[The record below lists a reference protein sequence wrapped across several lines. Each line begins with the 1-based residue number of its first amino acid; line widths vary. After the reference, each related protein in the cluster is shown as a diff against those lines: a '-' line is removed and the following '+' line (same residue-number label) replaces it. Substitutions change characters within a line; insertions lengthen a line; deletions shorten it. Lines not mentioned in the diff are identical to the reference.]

1 MGRSSEVMSPSVTAL
16 RVSLEVEKK
25 RLEHIQKKLEEEDY
39 TQTQMRGYCFIR
51 PYNQQE
57 GFPTTLHGGNSTVS
71 LNCSENHYP
80 FPAKMCLFIYSAVT
94 GRTVTYSST
103 WW

>member
-39 TQTQMRGYCFIR
+39 TQTQMRRYCFITA
-51 PYNQQE
+51 E
-57 GFPTTLHGGNSTVS
+57 GIP
-71 LNCSENHYP
+71 NH
-80 FPAKMCLFIYSAVT
+80 SAQ
-94 GRTVTYSST
+94 GK
-103 WW
+103 